1 MCNVDHTGFTSPG
14 YLIDVPCESIA
25 ARGVLFTRMLAH
37 HAEIGLSGDQITR
50 LLDLNRAYHD
60 EQVAIRLAFAAVTEQ
75 LELKGGRLDADTLA
89 DRKALLDRHAE
100 LFRADEELF
109 FTYAAHGHE
118 LLTDDQLARI
128 DAIYE
133 AEKDAGL
140 ATLETALNSAVGPHF
155 TFGPAAVAS

>member
-1 MCNVDHTGFTSPG
+1 MCSVNHALFAYPG

-25 ARGVLFTRMLAH
+25 ARGALFTRMLAH
-37 HAEIGLSGDQITR
+37 HVEIGLSGDQITR

-60 EQVAIRLAFAAVTEQ
+60 EQVTIRLAFAAVTEQ
-75 LELKGGRLDADTLA
+75 LELKHGRIDAGTLA

-109 FTYAAHGHE
+109 FTYAARGHE

-128 DAIYE
+128 DAIYH
-133 AEKDAGL
+133 AEKDTGL
-140 ATLETALNSAVGPHF
+140 AALETALNSAVGPHF
-155 TFGPAAVAS
+155 TFGQAAVAR